1 MATKKYKG
9 TYYDT
14 KTDYSK
20 LMQEDLAIGDY
31 TSLNKH
37 EGQRNAKIADQG
49 LNYAQTHEYDQYNP
63 AVRYTYD
70 PSTNADY
77 TKYQKQAD
85 KAYNKV
91 ASATG
96 YDPTK
101 NAEYTQYQGQMSDL
115 FNRFMN
121 QKKFSYDPQSDP
133 LYQQYAQQ
141 YTTLGRQAMIDTQA
155 QAAGLTG
162 GYGNTYAQ
170 GVGQQAYQN
179 YLMRLNDV
187 IPELYSLAY
196 NQYRDDQN
204 LLQNQYQMARDAS
217 DTQWDRGY
225 QLYSDQYDR
234 NMDAYQLA
242 RDMADTSYDRGY
254 NNWSTRLQYEKA
266 DEDTAW
272 ERRMYNDETA
282 YSHQQ
287 DARANV
293 LAIIDRGGT
302 PSKAEL
308 AAAGMTLN
316 DAKEM
321 LQYVRAS
328 FKSGSGGSGSGG
340 GGRGRSGRSYRGG
353 SGGSGY
359 SPASEASTN
368 TNQKIVDSFA
378 NTLEQSQKERET
390 GYWTQLGGYA
400 NSGRSKSDLLAMVK
414 GWENSGQISSEV
426 AARMIY
432 TYGLDKIEADQGDTY
447 RKDLYLRGG
456 QNKLTKHTN

>member
-1 MATKKYKG
+1 MAKKTYKG
-9 TYYDT
+9 VTYDT

-20 LMQEDLAIGDY
+20 LMQEDAAIGNY
-31 TSLNKH
+31 TGAYNNQQK
-37 EGQRNAKIADQG
+37 RNAKIADQG
-49 LNYAQTHEYDQYNP
+49 LNYAQTHEYDAYNP

-101 NAEYTQYQGQMSDL
+101 NAEYTQFQGKMSDL

-141 YTTLGRQAMIDTQA
+141 YTTLGKQAMIDTQA

-204 LLQNQYQMARDAS
+204 LLQNQYQLARDAS
-217 DTQWDRGY
+217 DTAWNRGY

-242 RDMADTSYDRGY
+242 RDMENTTYDRGY

-282 YSHQQ
+282 YSKQQ
-287 DARANV
+287 DAQNLV
-293 LAIIDRGGT
+293 LQIVSQGGT
-302 PSKAEL
+302 PTKAQL
-308 AAAGMTLN
+308 SAAGMTMDQAKQMLN
-316 DAKEM
+316 YATT
-321 LQYVRAS
+321 

-340 GGRGRSGRSYRGG
+340 SGGRRSGGGRRSSGGGG
-353 SGGSGY
+353 SY
-359 SPASEASTN
+359 APAAAPEPETQQQ
-368 TNQKIVDSFA
+368 NQYDVVARGLADSVHAGA
-378 NTLEQSQKERET
+378 NRA
-390 GYWTQLGGYA
+390 QLLQQLDRALA
-400 NSGRSKSDLLAMVK
+400 N
-414 GWENSGQISSEV
+414 GQINE
-426 AARMIY
+426 AQY
-432 TYGLDKIEADQGDTY
+432 TALVKQYNLDQSTVTA
-447 RKDLYLRGG
+447 GG
-456 QNKLTKHTN
+456 KVGTGGTVSKFWTKGTI